1 MEQQESTLKREIG
14 QVGFAAITLNGVI
27 GGGLFVLPAIAAAK
41 VGWLSPWLFL
51 LCGALFMTIVLCF
64 ARLGSLFQ
72 QTGGPSVYVLQ
83 SFGPFLG
90 FQTGWLLCI
99 GRVIAM
105 AANANLMATYLV
117 WFFPELDTLW
127 ARNMLICM
135 VIGGLTVVN
144 YVGVR
149 QGLQTILVL
158 TVLKLLPLLLLI
170 TVGIPH
176 LTWSNSEGMPIPN
189 MTVLGETVLVLFYAF
204 VGFESGSVNAGE
216 AQQPKR
222 DIPRALVKTVL
233 FTALMYF
240 LIQWLSIS
248 VLPNLGESKQAIAD
262 VASVLLGEWGA
273 GLIAF
278 AAIVSIFGNL
288 SSIMLAAP
296 RMSYALARDH
306 CLPSWFGTLHPRF
319 ATPMYSILFVG
330 CASLTLAVSNTFI
343 YLAALA
349 TLVRLVG
356 YALCIASVPILEKRA
371 GVWPTGL
378 AALRAALMPFSA
390 LTLCLVLMS
399 FASLQA
405 WLTLL
410 AFSAVGSGLFWI
422 ARRKMAKLS
431 EIDSI

>member
-1 MEQQESTLKREIG
+1 MIKQESTLKREIG
-14 QVGFAAITLNGVI
+14 QLGFAAITLNGVI

-51 LCGALFMTIVLCF
+51 LCGTLFMTIVLCF

-105 AANANLMATYLV
+105 AANANLMATYLA
-117 WFFPELDTLW
+117 WFFPELNTLW
-127 ARNMLICM
+127 ARNTMICL

-149 QGLQTILVL
+149 QGLQTIFIL
-158 TVLKLLPLLLLI
+158 TVLKLLPLVLLI

-176 LTWSNSEGMPIPN
+176 LTWSTAEITDLPA
-189 MTVLGETVLVLFYAF
+189 MTVLGETILVLFYAF

-233 FTALMYF
+233 FTAFVYF
-240 LIQWLSIS
+240 LLQWLCMS
-248 VLPNLGESKQAIAD
+248 VLPDLGQSKQPLAD
-262 VASVLLGEWGA
+262 VALVLLGDWGA
-273 GLIAF
+273 GLMAF
-278 AAIVSIFGNL
+278 AAILSIFGNL
-288 SSIMLAAP
+288 SSIMLATP

-306 CLPSWFGTLHPRF
+306 CLPKWFGELHPRF
-319 ATPMYSILFVG
+319 STPMYSILFVG
-330 CASLTLAVSNTFI
+330 CSSLALAVSNTFI
-343 YLAALA
+343 YLAVLA

-356 YALCIASVPILEKRA
+356 YVLCIASLPLLEKRA
-371 GVWPTGL
+371 GLWPTGL
-378 AALRAALMPFSA
+378 AVVRASFIPLFALV
-390 LTLCLVLMS
+390 LCLVLMS
-399 FASLQA
+399 FASMQA

-410 AFSAVGSGLFWI
+410 AFSVAGSGLFWL
-422 ARRKMAKLS
+422 ARRHTDHAMDK
-431 EIDSI
+431 

>member
-1 MEQQESTLKREIG
+1 MIKQESTLKREIG
-14 QVGFAAITLNGVI
+14 QLGFAAITLNGVI

-51 LCGALFMTIVLCF
+51 LCGTLFMTIVLCF

-105 AANANLMATYLV
+105 AANANLMATYLA
-117 WFFPELDTLW
+117 WFFPELNTLL
-127 ARNMLICM
+127 ARNTMICL
-135 VIGGLTVVN
+135 VIGGLTIVN

-149 QGLQTILVL
+149 QGLQTIFIL
-158 TVLKLLPLLLLI
+158 TVLKLLPLVLLI

-176 LTWSNSEGMPIPN
+176 LTWTTAETINPPAM
-189 MTVLGETVLVLFYAF
+189 MVLGETILVLFYAF

-233 FTALMYF
+233 FTAFVYF
-240 LIQWLSIS
+240 LLQWLCMS
-248 VLPNLGESKQAIAD
+248 VLPDLGQSKQPLAD
-262 VASVLLGEWGA
+262 VALVLLGDWGA
-273 GLIAF
+273 GLMAF

-288 SSIMLAAP
+288 SSIMLATP

-306 CLPSWFGTLHPRF
+306 CLPKWFGELHPRF
-319 ATPMYSILFVG
+319 STPMYSILFVG
-330 CASLTLAVSNTFI
+330 CSSLALAVSNTFI
-343 YLAALA
+343 YLAVLA

-356 YALCIASVPILEKRA
+356 YVLCIASLPLLEKRA
-371 GVWPTGL
+371 GLWPTGL
-378 AALRAALMPFSA
+378 AVVRASFIPLFALV
-390 LTLCLVLMS
+390 LCLVLMS
-399 FASLQA
+399 FASMQA

-410 AFSAVGSGLFWI
+410 AFSVAGSGLFWL
-422 ARRKMAKLS
+422 ARRHTDHAMDK
-431 EIDSI
+431 

>member
-1 MEQQESTLKREIG
+1 MIKQESTLKREIG
-14 QVGFAAITLNGVI
+14 QLGFAAITLNGVI

-51 LCGALFMTIVLCF
+51 LCGTLFMTIVLCF

-105 AANANLMATYLV
+105 AANANLMATYLA
-117 WFFPELDTLW
+117 WFFPELNTLL
-127 ARNMLICM
+127 ARNTMICL

-149 QGLQTILVL
+149 QGLQTIFIL
-158 TVLKLLPLLLLI
+158 TVLKLLPLVLLI

-176 LTWSNSEGMPIPN
+176 LTWSTAEITDLPA
-189 MTVLGETVLVLFYAF
+189 MTVLGETILVLFYAF

-233 FTALMYF
+233 FTAFVYF
-240 LIQWLSIS
+240 LLQWLCMS
-248 VLPNLGESKQAIAD
+248 VLPDLGQSKQPLAD
-262 VASVLLGEWGA
+262 VALVLLGDWGA
-273 GLIAF
+273 GLMAF
-278 AAIVSIFGNL
+278 AAILSIFGNL
-288 SSIMLAAP
+288 SSIMLATP

-306 CLPSWFGTLHPRF
+306 CLPKWFGELHPRF
-319 ATPMYSILFVG
+319 STPMYSILFVG
-330 CASLTLAVSNTFI
+330 CSSLALAVSNTFI
-343 YLAALA
+343 YLAVLA

-356 YALCIASVPILEKRA
+356 YVLCIASLPLLEKRA
-371 GVWPTGL
+371 GLWPTGL
-378 AALRAALMPFSA
+378 AVVRASFIPLFALV
-390 LTLCLVLMS
+390 LCLVLMS
-399 FASLQA
+399 FASMQA

-410 AFSAVGSGLFWI
+410 AFSVAGSGLFWL
-422 ARRKMAKLS
+422 ARRHTDHAMDK
-431 EIDSI
+431 

>member
-1 MEQQESTLKREIG
+1 MAEQESTLKHEIG
-14 QVGFAAITLNGVI
+14 QLGFAAITLNGVI

-51 LCGALFMTIVLCF
+51 LCGTLFMTIVLSF

-105 AANANLMATYLV
+105 AANANLMATYLT
-117 WFFPELDTLW
+117 WFFPELNAMW
-127 ARNMLICM
+127 ARNAMICL
-135 VIGGLTVVN
+135 VIGSLTIVN
-144 YVGVR
+144 YRGVR
-149 QGLQTILVL
+149 QGLQTLFIL
-158 TVLKLLPLLLLI
+158 TILKLLPLILLV

-176 LTWSNSEGMPIPN
+176 LAFPSAATMDFPTL
-189 MTVLGETVLVLFYAF
+189 TVLGETILVLFYAF

-222 DIPRALVKTVL
+222 DIPRALVNTVL

-240 LIQWLSIS
+240 LIQWLCIS
-248 VLPNLGESKQAIAD
+248 VLPNLGQTKQPIAD
-262 VASVLLGEWGA
+262 VALVLLGDWGA
-273 GLIAF
+273 GLMAF

-288 SSIMLAAP
+288 SSIMLATP
-296 RMSYALARDH
+296 RMSYALARDN
-306 CLPSWFGTLHPRF
+306 CLPKWFGEVHPRF

-330 CASLTLAVSNTFI
+330 CSSLALAVSNTFI
-343 YLAALA
+343 YLAVLA

-356 YALCIASVPILEKRA
+356 YVLCIASLPRLEQRA
-371 GVWPTGL
+371 GLCPTGL
-378 AALRAALMPFSA
+378 AAARAYFIPGFALV
-390 LTLCLVLMS
+390 LCLVLMS
-399 FASLQA
+399 FASMQA

-410 AFSAVGSGLFWI
+410 AFSVAGSGLFWL
-422 ARRKMAKLS
+422 ARRHNHTVSSGAAN
-431 EIDSI
+431 

>member
-1 MEQQESTLKREIG
+1 MIKQESTLKREIG
-14 QVGFAAITLNGVI
+14 QLGFAAITLNGVI

-51 LCGALFMTIVLCF
+51 LCGTLFMTIVLCF

-105 AANANLMATYLV
+105 AANANLMATYLA
-117 WFFPELDTLW
+117 WFFPELNTLL
-127 ARNMLICM
+127 ARNTMICL

-149 QGLQTILVL
+149 QGLQTIFIL
-158 TVLKLLPLLLLI
+158 TVLKLLPLVLLI

-176 LTWSNSEGMPIPN
+176 LTWTTAETINPPAM
-189 MTVLGETVLVLFYAF
+189 MVLGETILVLFYAF

-233 FTALMYF
+233 FTAFVYF
-240 LIQWLSIS
+240 LLQWLCMS
-248 VLPNLGESKQAIAD
+248 VLPDLGQSKQPLAD
-262 VASVLLGEWGA
+262 VALVLLGDWGA
-273 GLIAF
+273 GLMAF

-288 SSIMLAAP
+288 SSIMLATP

-306 CLPSWFGTLHPRF
+306 CLPKWFGELHPRF
-319 ATPMYSILFVG
+319 STPMYSILFVG
-330 CASLTLAVSNTFI
+330 CSSLALAVSNTFI
-343 YLAALA
+343 YLAVLA

-356 YALCIASVPILEKRA
+356 YVLCIASLPLLEKRA
-371 GVWPTGL
+371 GLWPTGL
-378 AALRAALMPFSA
+378 AVVRASFIPLFALV
-390 LTLCLVLMS
+390 LCLVLMS
-399 FASLQA
+399 FASMQA

-410 AFSAVGSGLFWI
+410 AFSVAGSGLFWL
-422 ARRKMAKLS
+422 ARRHTDHAMDK
-431 EIDSI
+431 

>member
-1 MEQQESTLKREIG
+1 MIKQESTLKREIG
-14 QVGFAAITLNGVI
+14 QLGFAAITLNGVI

-51 LCGALFMTIVLCF
+51 LCGTLFMTIVLCF

-105 AANANLMATYLV
+105 AANANLMATYLA
-117 WFFPELDTLW
+117 WFFPELNTLL
-127 ARNMLICM
+127 ARNTMICL
-135 VIGGLTVVN
+135 VIGGLTTVN

-149 QGLQTILVL
+149 QGLQTIFIL
-158 TVLKLLPLLLLI
+158 TVLKLLPLVLLI

-176 LTWSNSEGMPIPN
+176 LTWTTAETINPPAM
-189 MTVLGETVLVLFYAF
+189 MVLGETILVLFYAF

-233 FTALMYF
+233 FTAFVYF
-240 LIQWLSIS
+240 LLQWLCMS
-248 VLPNLGESKQAIAD
+248 VLPDLGQSKQPLAD
-262 VASVLLGEWGA
+262 VALVLLGDWGA
-273 GLIAF
+273 GLMAF

-288 SSIMLAAP
+288 SSIMLATP

-306 CLPSWFGTLHPRF
+306 CLPKWFGELHPRF
-319 ATPMYSILFVG
+319 STPMYSILFVG
-330 CASLTLAVSNTFI
+330 CSSLALAVSNTFI
-343 YLAALA
+343 YLAVLA

-356 YALCIASVPILEKRA
+356 YVLCIASLPLLEKRA
-371 GVWPTGL
+371 GLWPTGL
-378 AALRAALMPFSA
+378 AVVRASFIPLFALV
-390 LTLCLVLMS
+390 LCLVLMS
-399 FASLQA
+399 FASMQA

-410 AFSAVGSGLFWI
+410 AFSVAGSGLFWL
-422 ARRKMAKLS
+422 ARRHTDHAMDK
-431 EIDSI
+431 

>member
-1 MEQQESTLKREIG
+1 MIKQESALKREIG
-14 QVGFAAITLNGVI
+14 QLGFAAITLNGVI

-51 LCGALFMTIVLCF
+51 LCGTLFMTIVLCF

-83 SFGPFLG
+83 SFGPFWG

-105 AANANLMATYLV
+105 AANANLMATYLA
-117 WFFPELDTLW
+117 WFFPELNTLW
-127 ARNMLICM
+127 ARNTMICL

-149 QGLQTILVL
+149 QGLQTIFIL
-158 TVLKLLPLLLLI
+158 TVLKLLPLILLI

-176 LTWSNSEGMPIPN
+176 LTWSTAETINPPA
-189 MTVLGETVLVLFYAF
+189 MTVLGETILVLFYAF

-233 FTALMYF
+233 FTAFVYF
-240 LIQWLSIS
+240 LLQWLCMS
-248 VLPNLGESKQAIAD
+248 VLPDLGQSTQPLAD
-262 VASVLLGEWGA
+262 VALVLLGDWGA
-273 GLIAF
+273 GLMAF

-288 SSIMLAAP
+288 SSIMLATP

-306 CLPSWFGTLHPRF
+306 CLPKWFGELHPRYS
-319 ATPMYSILFVG
+319 TPMYSILFVG
-330 CASLTLAVSNTFI
+330 GSSLALAVSNTFI
-343 YLAALA
+343 YLAVLA

-356 YALCIASVPILEKRA
+356 YVLCIASLPLLEKRA
-371 GVWPTGL
+371 GLWPIGL
-378 AALRAALMPFSA
+378 AVVRASFIPWFALV
-390 LTLCLVLMS
+390 LCLILMS
-399 FASLQA
+399 FASMQA
-405 WLTLL
+405 WFTLL
-410 AFSAVGSGLFWI
+410 AFSVAGSGLFWL
-422 ARRKMAKLS
+422 ARRHTDHAM
-431 EIDSI
+431 DN

>member
-1 MEQQESTLKREIG
+1 MIKQESTLKREIG
-14 QVGFAAITLNGVI
+14 QLGFAAITLNGVI

-51 LCGALFMTIVLCF
+51 LCGTLFMTIVLCF

-105 AANANLMATYLV
+105 AANANLMATYLA
-117 WFFPELDTLW
+117 WFFPELNTLL
-127 ARNMLICM
+127 ARNTMICL
-135 VIGGLTVVN
+135 VIGGLTIVN

-149 QGLQTILVL
+149 QGLQTIFIL
-158 TVLKLLPLLLLI
+158 TVLKLLPLVLLI

-176 LTWSNSEGMPIPN
+176 LTWTTAETINPPAM
-189 MTVLGETVLVLFYAF
+189 MVLGETILVLFYAF

-233 FTALMYF
+233 FTAFVYF
-240 LIQWLSIS
+240 LLQWLCMS
-248 VLPNLGESKQAIAD
+248 VLPDLGQSKQPLAD
-262 VASVLLGEWGA
+262 VALVLLGDWGA
-273 GLIAF
+273 GLMAF

-288 SSIMLAAP
+288 SSIMLATP

-306 CLPSWFGTLHPRF
+306 CLPKWFGELHPRF
-319 ATPMYSILFVG
+319 STPMYSILFVG
-330 CASLTLAVSNTFI
+330 CSSLALAVSNTFI
-343 YLAALA
+343 YLAVLA

-356 YALCIASVPILEKRA
+356 YVLCIASLPLLEKRV
-371 GVWPTGL
+371 GLWPTGL
-378 AALRAALMPFSA
+378 AVVRASFIPLFALV
-390 LTLCLVLMS
+390 LCLVLMS
-399 FASLQA
+399 FASMQA

-410 AFSAVGSGLFWI
+410 AFSVAGSGLFWL
-422 ARRKMAKLS
+422 ARRHTDHAMDK
-431 EIDSI
+431 